1 MINTRGGSSTTQS
14 RTALNSAVSQ
24 ETTTEP
30 PAPVENFRLDYRPLP
45 HIVSKINMDFNIQ
58 DGLTVVTSEMTVE
71 PNPSSTEG
79 DDLILDGD
87 ETSVKLMQLQING
100 RDLVE
105 GIDYELK
112 PGKLI
117 VKGSSLYDNG
127 SDKSSLKTVVEIVP
141 EDNTQLSG
149 LYKSGPMYCSQ
160 CEAMGFRRITY
171 FPDRPDNMAVFEHIR
186 IEADKESY
194 PVLLSNGNFV
204 ESGLVDDSR
213 RHFAVWSGKDI
224 LILCDKCVLL

>member
-1 MINTRGGSSTTQS
+1 
-14 RTALNSAVSQ
+14 
-24 ETTTEP
+24 
-30 PAPVENFRLDYRPLP
+30 
-45 HIVSKINMDFNIQ
+45 MDFNIQ

-71 PNPSSTEG
+71 PNPLSTEG

-87 ETSVKLMQLQING
+87 ETSVKLIQLQING
-100 RDLVE
+100 KDLVE

-112 PGKLI
+112 PGQLI
-117 VKGSSLYDNG
+117 VKGSCLYDNG
-127 SDKSSLKTVVEIVP
+127 SDKTSLKTVVEIVP

-171 FPDRPDNMAVFEHIR
+171 FPDRPDNMAVYESIR

-204 ESGLVDDSR
+204 ESGVVDDSG
-213 RHFAVWSGKDI
+213 RHFAVWSGKDV
-224 LILCDKCVLL
+224 LFLFDKRVLLL